1 MLVAQ
6 KQRKENIVEY
16 ILYMWQVENLIR
28 ANNNDMAKIEETI
41 VKQYEVEDEAR
52 YKEIYDWWDNLS
64 EMMRLEKKEEGGH
77 LQVTQGLMNDVYN
90 FHLYLLTQPEEA
102 AYQNAFQNAWADLSV
117 LEKKI
122 PNGDKLH
129 HVELAITAIY
139 DYFLLK
145 LQRKSILA
153 DTTNAVMRIS
163 HFMALLSAKYLKA
176 ERDLH
181 KELNTNA
188 DGTLTDVS
196 VRS

>member
-16 ILYMWQVENLIR
+16 MLYMWQVENLIR
-28 ANNNDMAKIEETI
+28 ANGLDMQKIEDTI
-41 VKQYEVEDEAR
+41 VKKYQTDSQEQYQ
-52 YKEIYDWWDNLS
+52 EIYDWWDNLT
-64 EMMRLEKKEEGGH
+64 EMMRLEKKEERGH

-102 AYQNAFQNAWADLSV
+102 AYQNAFQTAWSDLSV

-122 PNGDKLH
+122 PKGDKLH
-129 HVELAITAIY
+129 HVELALTGIY
-139 DYFLLK
+139 DYIVLK
-145 LQRKSILA
+145 LQGKTILA

-181 KELNTNA
+181 KELNTNN
-188 DGTLTDVS
+188 DGTLTDAS
-196 VRS
+196 LK

>member
-16 ILYMWQVENLIR
+16 MLYMWQVENLIR
-28 ANNNDMAKIEETI
+28 ANGLDMQKIEDTI
-41 VKQYEVEDEAR
+41 VKKYQTDSPEQYQ
-52 YKEIYDWWDNLS
+52 EIYDWWDNLT
-64 EMMRLEKKEEGGH
+64 EMMRLEKKEERGH

-102 AYQNAFQNAWADLSV
+102 AYQNAFQTAWSDLSV

-122 PNGDKLH
+122 PQGDKLH
-129 HVELAITAIY
+129 HVELALTGIY
-139 DYFLLK
+139 DYFVLK
-145 LQRKSILA
+145 LQGKTILA

-181 KELNTNA
+181 KELNTNN
-188 DGTLTDVS
+188 DGTLTDAS
-196 VRS
+196 LK

>member
-16 ILYMWQVENLIR
+16 MLYMWQVENLIR
-28 ANNNDMAKIEETI
+28 ANGLDMQKIEDTI
-41 VKQYEVEDEAR
+41 VKKYQTDSPEQYQ
-52 YKEIYDWWDNLS
+52 EIYDWWDNLT
-64 EMMRLEKKEEGGH
+64 EMMRLEKKEERGH

-102 AYQNAFQNAWADLSV
+102 AYQNAFQTAWSDLSV

-122 PNGDKLH
+122 PQGDKLH
-129 HVELAITAIY
+129 HVELALTGIY
-139 DYFLLK
+139 DYFVLK
-145 LQRKSILA
+145 MQGKTILA

-181 KELNTNA
+181 KELNTNN
-188 DGTLTDVS
+188 DGTLTDAS
-196 VRS
+196 LK